1 MTDIDPILARLLRD
15 LRASRVTLRQDL
27 PGDYAFPVTH
37 EALADGVSSLIGE
50 RTVDLRNQPVV
61 RELLQGRQ
69 VVQPDCKP
77 AFDDPAFQRMLET
90 YGGLSAQI
98 VTPVFVGGGLA
109 GILSLHELGAP
120 RAWTERDA
128 AACTQAAA
136 RLGAFL

>member
-1 MTDIDPILARLLRD
+1 VTDIDPILERLLRD

-69 VVQPDCKP
+69 VVQPDCVA

-98 VTPVFVGGGLA
+98 VTPVFAGERLA
-109 GILSLHELGAP
+109 GILSLHELGTP
-120 RAWTERDA
+120 RAWTEHDA
-128 AACTQAAA
+128 AACTQASA

>member
-37 EALADGVSSLIGE
+37 EALADGVSSLLRE

-61 RELLQGRQ
+61 RELLRGRQ
-69 VVQPDCKP
+69 VVQPDCLA

-109 GILSLHELGAP
+109 AILSLHELGAP